1 MVNNHWYN
9 WIIIFACV
17 VAITACAD
25 TPQEEGK
32 TQNGWV
38 KPRAPKQTKSGIKYQ
53 IFVREKNSVKIQ
65 NNLLVTYHQV
75 IKNHKDSTLNSSYL
89 NGVKKQIPFKS
100 PYFSNYY
107 KEMFQLLAEGDSA
120 TFWVPCKLLTTT
132 KNTPLPYFLQQD
144 KEIQY
149 TVKILKVES
158 KETIKKNLEKN
169 KQAQLEI
176 EDKLIANFLE
186 KKKTFTPKKTP
197 SGLYYFIE
205 KEGKGKKPN
214 TGDTV
219 SVHYVGKLLDGTVFS
234 SIQEGETFEFPL
246 GQDPPAVIPGWE
258 EAITL
263 MHKGSR
269 GTFIFPSHLAY
280 GTKGSRDGVPPNAIV
295 VFNVELV
302 DVK

>member
-1 MVNNHWYN
+1 MVNNFWHN
-9 WIIIFACV
+9 WIIIFACMIT
-17 VAITACAD
+17 ITACSD
-25 TPQEEGK
+25 KPQEKGK
-32 TQNGWV
+32 TSKGWA
-38 KPRAPKQTKSGIKYQ
+38 KPSALKQTKSGIKYQ
-53 IFVREKNSVKIQ
+53 IFERTKNSIKVQ
-65 NNLLVTYHQV
+65 NNLLITYHQV
-75 IKNHKDSTLNSSYL
+75 IKNHKGTTLNSSYEY
-89 NGVKKQIPFKS
+89 GAKRQIPFKN

-120 TFWVPCKLLTTT
+120 TFWVPCKLLSSA
-132 KNTPLPYFLQQD
+132 KNNSLPSFLQQD
-144 KEIQY
+144 KDIQY
-149 TVKILKVES
+149 TIKVLKVES
-158 KETIKKNLEKN
+158 KETIKKALEKN

-176 EDKLIANFLE
+176 EDKLIADFLE
-186 KKKTFTPKKTP
+186 KKKTINPKKTS

-205 KEGKGKKPN
+205 KKGKGKKPN
-214 TGDTV
+214 AGDTV

-234 SIQEGETFEFPL
+234 SIQQGETFEFPL
-246 GQDPPAVIPGWE
+246 GQNPPAVIPGWE

-280 GTKGSRDGVPPNAIV
+280 GTKGSQDGVPPNAIV